1 MTPPRPCMG
10 GWCAERLACENYSDP
25 YTPGLI
31 DHRREVDPS
40 FGQRLEQPFGVEPVG
55 KRDRIGAHDRFE
67 CVELATELLD
77 LGGWVTGSQIDF
89 LEGVSFGRICDHDTL
104 HELQE
109 MRDSRQR
116 EINLN
121 K

>member
-1 MTPPRPCMG
+1 MNDFSLTNDIASERE
-10 GWCAERLACENYSDP
+10 AESE
-25 YTPGLI
+25 
-31 DHRREVDPS
+31 RREPITGS
-40 FGQRLEQPFGVEPVG
+40 Y
-55 KRDRIGAHDRFE
+55 RFE

-104 HELQE
+104 QELQD